1 MARKEPQGLK
11 ETTDQLDHLVH
22 REMLVLQEY
31 KDHRGIQDHLD
42 HKGMQDLLEI
52 LVLLVLRVHLVREEK
67 REWWVNQGLKVKKEC
82 LDHPVLL
89 VLEEQRVNQVDL
101 VQKGRLDHKDH
112 PDHRGQMATQDLK
125 AQ

>member
-52 LVLLVLRVHLVREEK
+52 LVLLVLRVHLV
-67 REWWVNQGLKVKKEC
+67 
-82 LDHPVLL
+82 
-89 VLEEQRVNQVDL
+89 
-101 VQKGRLDHKDH
+101 
-112 PDHRGQMATQDLK
+112 
-125 AQ
+125 